1 MSAAWQ
7 PITTLEAFDAART
20 APGVTMVLW
29 GGAHCG
35 VCQAV
40 KPKLLHMVAQHLPQV
55 ALHYVDCAA
64 APEVCAQQGVFS
76 LPVLRVFVHGTLAQE
91 YARAFSVQQVQAD
104 VQRLLDLGAA

>member
-1 MSAAWQ
+1 MPAAWQ
-7 PITTLEAFDAART
+7 PITSMAAFDAARA
-20 APGVTMVLW
+20 APGVAMVLW
-29 GGAHCG
+29 GGVHCG

-40 KPKLLHMVAQHLPQV
+40 KPKLLHMVAQHFPQV
-55 ALHYVDCAA
+55 ALHYVDCTN

-76 LPVLRVFVHGTLAQE
+76 LPVLRVFAEGTLAQE